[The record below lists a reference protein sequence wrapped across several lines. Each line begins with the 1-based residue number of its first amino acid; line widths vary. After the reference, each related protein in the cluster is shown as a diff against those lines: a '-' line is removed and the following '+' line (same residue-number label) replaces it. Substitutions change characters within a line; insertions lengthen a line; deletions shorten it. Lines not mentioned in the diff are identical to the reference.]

1 MTTFPLTTNA
11 VQHRFKLHQL
21 QIFERVMERRSLS
34 RAANELNL
42 TQPSVSKA
50 IGELERGLGVVLFE
64 RSNRGVEP
72 TEIALQLNLRVKAI
86 LAEIRHITDE
96 INASLV
102 GETGHLV
109 IGTLMAGSAELVPQ
123 AVTALLQHYPGIQIR
138 IQEGPSSDLFPA
150 LATGDLDIVVGRL
163 PDQPALPRATQ
174 TLSHHTLYQERLSVV
189 TGTTHPAT
197 QTPALK
203 LADLMDELWILP
215 TPATTLREEVEQTFL
230 RQGLPLPSR
239 HIESLSILSNLGIL
253 CRGQAIG
260 LMPSDAAGRFL
271 HPGLLA
277 ELPIDVFQR
286 FGEVGYS
293 LCEQRKPSASTRL
306 FIEQLELATQRR
318 AG

>member
-50 IGELERGLGVVLFE
+50 IGELERGLGVTLFE
-64 RSNRGVEP
+64 RSNRGVQP
-72 TEIALQLNLRVKAI
+72 TDIALQLNLRVKAI

-96 INASLV
+96 VNATIG

-123 AVTALLQHYPGIQIR
+123 AVTALLDRYPDIQIR

-163 PDQPALPRATQ
+163 PDQPAFPRPAPA
-174 TLSHHTLYQERLSVV
+174 LSHHVLYQERLSVV
-189 TGTTHPAT
+189 TGAAHPASRAKT
-197 QTPALK
+197 LA
-203 LADLMDELWILP
+203 LADLIDELWILP
-215 TPATTLREEVEQTFL
+215 TPATSLRDDVEQTFH
-230 RQGLPLPSR
+230 QHGLPLPAR

-253 CRGQAIG
+253 CNGQAIG

-271 HPGLLA
+271 HPSLLA

-286 FGEVGYS
+286 FGQVGYS
-293 LCEQRKPSASTRL
+293 LCEQRKPSACTHL
-306 FIEQLELATQRR
+306 FIEQLALATQRR